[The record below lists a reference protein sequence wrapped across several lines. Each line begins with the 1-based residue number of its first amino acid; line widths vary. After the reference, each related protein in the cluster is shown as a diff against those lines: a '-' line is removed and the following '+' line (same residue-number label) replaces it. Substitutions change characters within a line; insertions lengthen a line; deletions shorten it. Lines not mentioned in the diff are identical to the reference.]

1 MHQLAPNQY
10 AFRMFKHF
18 LVNNHAYMPFIQNLK
33 ERYNKATFQ
42 HLKTPDDW
50 IFYAFTWSLTPQRY
64 WSRLHGEW
72 NYLYNESFSNEAIY
86 I

>member
-33 ERYNKATFQ
+33 ETYNKATI
-42 HLKTPDDW
+42 LGLGYPRNW
-50 IFYAFTWSLTPQRY
+50 IFSAFCWSATPQTY
-64 WSRLHGEW
+64 WARLDGDW
-72 NYLYNESFSNEAIY
+72 DYLNDTSSHHAATY

>member
-1 MHQLAPNQY
+1 MHQLTPNQY

-33 ERYNKATFQ
+33 ETYDKATIPR
-42 HLKTPDDW
+42 LGYPGDW
-50 IFYAFTWSLTPQRY
+50 IFLAFCWISTPQTY
-64 WSRLHGEW
+64 WARLHGEW
-72 NYLYNESFSNEAIY
+72 DYLYNESFSNEAIY